1 MILNMY
7 SIKDAKTGFMTPV
20 LEQNDA
26 AALRNFAHAVNQPD
40 SIMHD
45 CPNDFALFL
54 VAKFDTDR
62 GMIFSYGDETPTL
75 PHLIA
80 DAPEVLRNE
89 R

>member
-1 MILNMY
+1 MIFNMY

-26 AALRNFAHAVNQPD
+26 AALRNFSHAVNQPD

-62 GMIFSYGDETPTL
+62 AVIFSYGDDTPDL

-80 DAPEVLRNE
+80 DASEVLRNG
-89 R
+89 

>member
-7 SIKDAKTGFMTPV
+7 SIKDAKTGYMTPV

-54 VAKFDTDR
+54 VAKFDTER
-62 GMIFSYGDETPTL
+62 AVIFSYGDDIPDL
-75 PHLIA
+75 PHLVA
-80 DAPEVLRNE
+80 DASEVLRNG
-89 R
+89 

>member
-7 SIKDAKTGFMTPV
+7 SIKDAKTGYMTPV

-40 SIMHD
+40 SIMQD
-45 CPNDFALFL
+45 CPNDFALYL

-62 GMIFSYGDETPTL
+62 AVIFSYGDDTPVL
-75 PHLIA
+75 PHLIV
-80 DAPEVLRNE
+80 DASEVLRNG
-89 R
+89 

>member
-1 MILNMY
+1 MKLGLY

-20 LEQNDA
+20 LEQGDP

-45 CPNDFALFL
+45 CPNDFSLFK
-54 VAKFDTDR
+54 VANFDTDK
-62 GMIFSYGDETPTL
+62 GIEPVTSPI
-75 PHLIA
+75 LIV
-80 DAPEVLRNE
+80 DASEVLRNE

>member
-7 SIKDAKTGFMTPV
+7 SIKDAKTGYMTPV

-54 VAKFDTDR
+54 VAKFDTDCAV
-62 GMIFSYGDETPTL
+62 IFSYGDDSPRM

-80 DAPEVLRNE
+80 DASEVLRNG
-89 R
+89 